1 MSNCLGL
8 YIENN
13 LIKYAKLSKEKDN
26 IKIEAYGVKFFDDLE
41 KTIEQIV
48 RETYS
53 FKTLI
58 SVNIAN
64 EKYVS
69 RNIFRLLSKRDL
81 DKAISTEFDYFCN
94 EQTKNSKA
102 LEYRYITMP
111 NLDDNDKFKVLY
123 AYVDKANIVERMQLL
138 DKYRTS
144 NISPIAT
151 SIANLAVEKDAQN
164 SLIINLEAKTTI
176 TILLDGKPYII
187 ETLDEGM
194 QKIINNIAERENSFS
209 KAYEICKNTTIY
221 TKAGQNLQLEENDYL
236 DYIMPDIYTIMEK
249 TKEIIEKSNVDINNI
264 YITGTGAIINNID
277 LYFQENFMDK
287 KCEILVPFFAKKANL
302 KINIKDYV
310 EVNSAIA
317 VALEGL
323 TPKQDTAINF
333 LNRNEILETIK
344 EILTI
349 EIGKGSPKKSISS
362 SKIKFNVSG
371 NFDWIEKGITRSISA
386 VLMALIV
393 YIGVTTF
400 LNKGITSKIEEANQV
415 IEDTNTKIETVKEN
429 AVSVNK
435 KTTQYTTL
443 LEKIEEK
450 ENSYAENISRKN
462 AIPNFLNQIMFLVPS
477 EVQILSIENTSNKK
491 IKIIAESKEYQQL
504 GYFKAA
510 IQNDV
515 VLTNV
520 TSTSGT
526 NNNGVITIEITG
538 ELPY

>member
-41 KTIEQIV
+41 KSIEQIV

-53 FKTLI
+53 FKTPI

-164 SLIINLEAKTTI
+164 SLITKTTI